1 MRNGE
6 VLTVVEPAA
15 DVEDDA
21 RRFLLGVRLL
31 RVIRRAGRN
40 RVARGDV
47 ILVIIG
53 GLHAEP
59 AAAEFLNYTKQ
70 STRRTNKELH
80 NGLCRGWRRAT
91 EDSGG

>member
-15 DVEDDA
+15 DLEDDA

-31 RVIRRAGRN
+31 RVIRRARRN
-40 RVARGDV
+40 RVARGEG

-59 AAAEFLNYTKQ
+59 AAAKFLN
-70 STRRTNKELH
+70 
-80 NGLCRGWRRAT
+80 
-91 EDSGG
+91 

>member
-21 RRFLLGVRLL
+21 RRFLLGVRFL
-31 RVIRRAGRN
+31 RVIRRSRRN

-47 ILVIIG
+47 ILVIVG

-59 AAAEFLNYTKQ
+59 AATEFLNYTKQ
-70 STRRTNKELH
+70 PTRRTNKELH
-80 NGLCRGWRRAT
+80 NWPCRGWRRAT
-91 EDSGG
+91 GDSGG